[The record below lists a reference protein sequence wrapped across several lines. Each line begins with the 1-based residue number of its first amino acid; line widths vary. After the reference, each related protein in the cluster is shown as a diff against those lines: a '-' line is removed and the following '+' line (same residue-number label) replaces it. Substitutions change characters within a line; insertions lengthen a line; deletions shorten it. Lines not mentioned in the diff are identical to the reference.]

1 MRLFIKLHYGIGT
14 ILIYKYEQ
22 KNPKSSRNEN
32 INDESFENKLIHL
45 DAFRNS
51 YAGIN
56 MKKKILWI
64 FAIMKTLEEYFCIRI
79 LVKPY

>member
-1 MRLFIKLHYGIGT
+1 M
-14 ILIYKYEQ
+14 
-22 KNPKSSRNEN
+22 S
-32 INDESFENKLIHL
+32 DL

-51 YAGIN
+51 YAGMN

>member
-1 MRLFIKLHYGIGT
+1 MRLFIILHYGIGT
-14 ILIYKYEQ
+14 ILIYKYKQ

-56 MKKKILWI
+56 MKKEILWI
-64 FAIMKTLEEYFCIRI
+64 FVKIKTLEEYFCIRI
-79 LVKPY
+79 FVKP